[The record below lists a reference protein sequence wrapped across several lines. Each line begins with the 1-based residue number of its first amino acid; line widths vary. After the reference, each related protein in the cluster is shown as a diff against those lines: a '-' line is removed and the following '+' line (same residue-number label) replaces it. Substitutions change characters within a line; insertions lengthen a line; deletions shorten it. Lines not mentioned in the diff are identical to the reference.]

1 MTFKEQKYLAAFIR
15 QITTAAANISLYD
28 SEHPQVHHLCQ
39 QAREEM
45 RLLMNDHSMVTFK
58 IVNNELIFNDQ
69 PVPRNMMTDR
79 LIETLTAQQISFLE
93 ISSGVSSEE
102 MIRLATTLSK
112 HSRKVEPRK
121 TEHIRFGRVAV
132 RSRQKP
138 PSPQAETAAEI
149 RLHGEDRF
157 YEVQASAGR
166 SKHVDIG
173 GISEL
178 VNDFVSAFSTHSSAL
193 LALAPL
199 RSMDEYAYIHSTNI
213 CLLNLAQARLLGF
226 EGQILNQIGIAAM
239 LHDVG
244 KMFISPDI
252 LNKQTKLDPQE
263 WAQMQRHPQL
273 GAEYLLR
280 CPGAPKLAVVNAYE
294 HHIGYNGKGYPQTPD
309 HWQLNTCSYMTTISD
324 VYDALR
330 TRRTYRE
337 PLTFAQIKQI
347 MTESSGQLLHPQL
360 TESFLIAIE
369 QMEENAREQLSQPK

>member
-1 MTFKEQKYLAAFIR
+1 MTFKEQKYLVAFIR
-15 QITTAAANISLYD
+15 RITTAAANISLYD
-28 SEHPQVHHLCQ
+28 SEHPQVLHLCQ
-39 QAREEM
+39 LAREEI
-45 RLLMNDHSMVTFK
+45 RLLLNDHRVVTFK
-58 IVNNELIFNDQ
+58 IVNSELIFNDH
-69 PVPRNMMTDR
+69 PVPSNMMTDR

-102 MIRLATTLSK
+102 MIRLAATLSK
-112 HSRKVEPRK
+112 RSRKEEPRK
-121 TEHIRFGRVAV
+121 TEHIRFGRIAV
-132 RSRQKP
+132 RNRQQ
-138 PSPQAETAAEI
+138 SSSEQEEVATEI
-149 RLHGEDRF
+149 RQGGADRF
-157 YEVQASAGR
+157 YDFQASAGR

-178 VNDFVSAFSTHSSAL
+178 VSDFVSAFSTHSSAL

-226 EGQILNQIGIAAM
+226 AGPILNQIGIAAM

-252 LNKQTKLDPQE
+252 LNKQAKLEPEE
-263 WAQMQRHPQL
+263 WARMQLHPQL

-280 CPGAPKLAVVNAYE
+280 CPGAPKLAVLNAYE

-330 TRRTYRE
+330 TRRTYKE

-360 TESFLIAIE
+360 TQSFLIAIE
-369 QMEENAREQLSQPK
+369 QMEENAREELNQQK